1 MKRSGWMLAAACA
14 AALAAAPRLA
24 AQNTAPSPAEAAA
37 MARARADSARHPWT
51 EADARFMTNM
61 IGHHAQ
67 AIVMANLVP
76 THSTSA
82 EMKILA
88 GRIINAQRDEIVTMQ
103 TWLRDRGRPVPQ
115 VDPAGGTTMAMD
127 MSMAGHDHHEMAM
140 MPGMLTP
147 EQMQQLAAA
156 RGTEFDR
163 LFLRYMIQHHT
174 GATQMVS
181 ELFSSYGAGQ
191 DETVFKFA
199 SDVNVDQTTEIAR
212 MQRMLVDLLFGE
224 PSP

>member
-1 MKRSGWMLAAACA
+1 MKTLRFTLAALA

-115 VDPAGGTTMAMD
+115 VDPAGGTTMSMN
-127 MSMAGHDHHEMAM
+127 MNMAGHEHHDMM

-147 EQMQQLAAA
+147 EQMQQLERAQ
-156 RGTEFDR
+156 GTEFDR
-163 LFLRYMIQHHT
+163 LFLRYMIQHHS
-174 GATQMVS
+174 GAVQMVS

>member
-1 MKRSGWMLAAACA
+1 MKRSRTTLAAAFAATLATGTGCA
-14 AALAAAPRLA
+14 AQATSTP
-24 AQNTAPSPAEAAA
+24 PPADAAA
-37 MARARADSARHPWT
+37 MARARADSLRRPWT

-67 AIVMANLVP
+67 AIVMANLVD
-76 THSTSA
+76 THTTTPA
-82 EMKILA
+82 MKILA
-88 GRIINAQRDEIVTMQ
+88 GRIINAQRDEIATMQ

-115 VDPAGGTTMAMD
+115 VDPAGAT
-127 MSMAGHDHHEMAM
+127 SMAGHEHHAMM

-147 EQMQQLAAA
+147 GQMQELERA

-174 GATQMVS
+174 GAVQMVS

-224 PSP
+224 TSP